1 MSTNENKFQ
10 SRLDAI
16 SKAEVALN
24 DHGYWYE
31 LRIKSNDNRLTN
43 GALTYKQYDNV
54 FDETKSTYSFVGV
67 SEDGAIVNGY
77 IHDGSNKIGRGYGG
91 HSFELTMQ
99 DGSHK
104 VISGPWSG
112 RPSVHSVNSGIKY
125 TEVKVNGDFVGFSK
139 EFIQAIIDRFD
150 LRVCIEETEREKE
163 IELNLYW

>member
-77 IHDGSNKIGRGYGG
+77 IHDGSSKIGRGYALKKQ
-91 HSFELTMQ
+91 S
-99 DGSHK
+99 
-104 VISGPWSG
+104 
-112 RPSVHSVNSGIKY
+112 
-125 TEVKVNGDFVGFSK
+125 
-139 EFIQAIIDRFD
+139 
-150 LRVCIEETEREKE
+150 EKKK
-163 IELNLYW
+163 LN